1 MKSLIFTTLPYLL
14 LLFMTSL
21 LLGCNTGQSLFISDG
36 FNQERIDNI
45 ALLPVAD
52 LRFDKSKE
60 LKNLDRWVHNVF
72 KRQLKRKRY
81 SFNIFLDSSLVAN
94 VTEEDITNPKSHWI
108 STLGPSG
115 ARWVLLPILHDSSS
129 KLTFGSTGNAE
140 FSAALYDR
148 ENGTMIWRHKAAQKA
163 GAGGLAGMAM
173 KGAMEKTAILE
184 AANDVISVLPTQK

>member
-1 MKSLIFTTLPYLL
+1 MKTISLSLFSFILLPFIAIIL
-14 LLFMTSL
+14 S
-21 LLGCNTGQSLFISDG
+21 GCNTGRPLFLSDAYHK
-36 FNQERIDNI
+36 EKIDI
-45 ALLPVAD
+45 ITLLPVAD
-52 LRFDKSKE
+52 LRFDKSKD

-81 SFNIFLDSSLVAN
+81 PFNILLESSLVAN
-94 VTEEDITNPKSHWI
+94 VTEEDITDPKPHWI

-115 ARWVLLPILHDSSS
+115 ARWILLPILHDSSS

-173 KGAMEKTAILE
+173 KGSMEKTAILE
-184 AANDVISVLPTQK
+184 AATEVISFLPASK